1 MCVCAYSA
9 AISQLLPNYTN
20 GALNRWTTE
29 VDFPRPSM
37 SVTNIRTELYV
48 RLIYCT
54 RADKQNNAA
63 PLTAGLCAYERVH
76 FVLRRC
82 FFCSLDT
89 YHLIIFAQIPQK
101 KLGVLDVGLFLH
113 LIFFF
118 FFLSWFLS
126 TPCCAC
132 SLVCIC
138 MRMCVRACWQGSA
151 DVHKQPSV

>member
-1 MCVCAYSA
+1 MSTGDSVCVCVCAYSA

-118 FFLSWFLS
+118 FFF
-126 TPCCAC
+126 P
-132 SLVCIC
+132 
-138 MRMCVRACWQGSA
+138 GF
-151 DVHKQPSV
+151 